1 MTTRTTRTTLSFAA
15 PFKLRGVDGVQ
26 PAGDYVVVAD
36 DELIDSVSRIA
47 YRRVATMLCLPSLAS
62 PQSFSQLVA
71 VTQTDLDVAILK
83 DRHLAL

>member
-1 MTTRTTRTTLSFAA
+1 MTTRTTRTTLTFAA

-36 DELIDSVSRIA
+36 DELIDSISCVA

-62 PQSFSQLVA
+62 PQTFSQLVA
-71 VTQTDLDVAILK
+71 VNQTDLDVAVMK
-83 DRHLAL
+83 DRHLTL